1 MFYTPSSFSPTMSRV
16 VEKQMRNWEIARQQ
30 QDGGSAPRA
39 GSVMDFIAI
48 SRSVGLPGEE
58 IAAQLHAKLGWPVF
72 DREILQAMAGDDE
85 CRRQLYDAMDE
96 RDLGW
101 MEEFLQSVTFG
112 AAGKDDYFHRLR
124 ETVLSLARKG
134 HSIFLGRATDMIL
147 PREMGLRVRF
157 TASRDYCVKQ
167 FAKTKNIAEDQAR
180 REVEDIE
187 HERARFIRHHFRVEA
202 GEPSRHDLTINLE
215 FMPVLQA
222 VDLVHSALRIK
233 GIIR

>member
-39 GSVMDFIAI
+39 GPVMDFIAI

-58 IAAQLHAKLGWPVF
+58 IATQLHERLGWPVF

-96 RDLGW
+96 RDLSW
-101 MEEFLQSVTFG
+101 MEEFLQSVSFA
-112 AAGKDDYFHRLR
+112 AAGKDDYFHRLT

-134 HSIFLGRATDMIL
+134 HTVFLGRATDMIL
-147 PREMGLRVRF
+147 PREMGLRVRV
-157 TASRDYCVKQ
+157 TAARSYCIKQ
-167 FAKTKNIAEDQAR
+167 YAKAKGVLPEQAR
-180 REVEDIE
+180 REVEEIE

-202 GEPSRHDLTINLE
+202 GDQARHDLIINLE
-215 FMPVLQA
+215 HLTTQQA
-222 VDLVHSALRIK
+222 VELIHAALRVK
-233 GIIR
+233 GIVR